1 MAVDSDE
8 PVIGNSDIKKLED
21 RARELER
28 ILGRKTLENE
38 ILREALSKAHSKQ
51 PIRLCVDLESAVDQS
66 AEEALRITY
75 SALADAMR
83 IATLKAMTA
92 LIAHEVSQP
101 LSGIWANAD
110 AGARLLASHP
120 PDLSGVAESIE
131 RTMRDAERAREMI
144 RRFRGMFA
152 EAAPSSQTVNINDA
166 VKEVITLLAWNLQ
179 KGGAIVQTS
188 LSDELPLAVG
198 DRIQLQQVMLN
209 LILNAI
215 DAVASVQNQ
224 SKIIGVQTSG
234 DQSNGLV
241 VSITDTG
248 TGLAGNPPDRIF
260 KAFYTTKSNSIGI
273 GLSVCRTIIKNHGG
287 RIWATGNEDG
297 PGACFSFSLPCYRSA
312 DR

>member
-1 MAVDSDE
+1 
-8 PVIGNSDIKKLED
+8 
-21 RARELER
+21 
-28 ILGRKTLENE
+28 
-38 ILREALSKAHSKQ
+38 
-51 PIRLCVDLESAVDQS
+51 
-66 AEEALRITY
+66 
-75 SALADAMR
+75 MR

>member
-1 MAVDSDE
+1 
-8 PVIGNSDIKKLED
+8 
-21 RARELER
+21 
-28 ILGRKTLENE
+28 
-38 ILREALSKAHSKQ
+38 
-51 PIRLCVDLESAVDQS
+51 
-66 AEEALRITY
+66 
-75 SALADAMR
+75 
-83 IATLKAMTA
+83 
-92 LIAHEVSQP
+92 
-101 LSGIWANAD
+101 
-110 AGARLLASHP
+110 
-120 PDLSGVAESIE
+120 
-131 RTMRDAERAREMI
+131 
-144 RRFRGMFA
+144 MFA

>member
-51 PIRLCVDLESAVDQS
+51 PIRLCVDSESAVDQS